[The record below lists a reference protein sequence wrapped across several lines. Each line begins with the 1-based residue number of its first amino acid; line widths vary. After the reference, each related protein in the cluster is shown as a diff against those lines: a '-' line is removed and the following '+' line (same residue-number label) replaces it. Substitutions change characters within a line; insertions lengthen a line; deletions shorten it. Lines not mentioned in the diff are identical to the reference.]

1 MAEPRQRRGSLTPAA
16 HHAYHTHATA
26 AFPASVAQAVQ
37 YSPNVRAWGCLTQ
50 GQLLPFARTAQLIN
64 DLHGIAILLA
74 TLQDWGDEACVAL
87 QMTADTIAHSL
98 RAARWCELTS
108 RVCAYR
114 GTCTV
119 ACCRQRQPHLIWR
132 ACQARHGGDRRA
144 SHSAATAWRTDP

>member
-1 MAEPRQRRGSLTPAA
+1 M
-16 HHAYHTHATA
+16 
-26 AFPASVAQAVQ
+26 Q

-98 RAARWCELTS
+98 RAAPLVRADESGLRVQGNVHSSMLPSTTAALDLACMPSATRRRSS
-108 RVCAYR
+108 RKPFCRNSLAY
-114 GTCTV
+114 
-119 ACCRQRQPHLIWR
+119 
-132 ACQARHGGDRRA
+132 
-144 SHSAATAWRTDP
+144 